1 MTQSQHVHVVGV
13 AGVGMSA
20 VAGILAALGYRVT
33 GSDRFL
39 DQGESL
45 DVLQRLK
52 AGGVELTKQDGSA
65 ITSDTKAVVVST
77 AIEAGNP
84 ELEAATRHG
93 VEVVHR
99 AEMLA
104 RLARG
109 HRCIAITGTAGKT
122 TVTGMT
128 GWILAEAGL
137 DPTVINGG
145 AVLNWV
151 TDRTVGN
158 VRHGQSDLW
167 VLEADESDRSLLR
180 FHPDIALITNVSKDH
195 FELDEVVRLFG
206 SFVQQVSGP
215 VLGGRGVA
223 QTLGARITEVTITVV
238 HDEEGWC
245 VDLGSQRAR
254 VNLPGRHNAEN
265 AAMAAALSRS
275 CGVDDATIARALT
288 SFRGIQRR
296 LELAGDV
303 GGVRVY
309 DDYAHNPAKI
319 HASWCAVAESARRV
333 FGVWRPHGYG
343 PLSLMRDELV
353 AALASACRKEDRC
366 FILPVYYA
374 GGTASKSITSEDFVT
389 LLVLRGVPAT
399 YVPDYESLEQLLV
412 SALRAGDAVVGMGAR
427 DPQLPRFAQSLV
439 SRLRT

>member
-1 MTQSQHVHVVGV
+1 
-13 AGVGMSA
+13 MSA
-20 VAGILAALGYRVT
+20 VAGILTALGYRVT

-39 DQGESL
+39 DQGENL
-45 DVLQRLK
+45 DVLLRLQH
-52 AGGVELTKQDGSA
+52 GGVVLTKQDGSA
-65 ITSDTKAVVVST
+65 ITVDTKAVVVST

-84 ELEAATRHG
+84 ELEAAARHG

-109 HRCIAITGTAGKT
+109 HCCIAITGTAGKT

-137 DPTVINGG
+137 DPTVVNGG

-158 VRHGQSDLW
+158 VRHGKSDLW

-180 FHPDIALITNVSKDH
+180 FHPDLALITNVSKDH

-206 SFVQQVSGP
+206 SFVQQVTGKA
-215 VLGGRGVA
+215 LGGRGVA
-223 QTLGARITEVTITVV
+223 ETLGAKITEVTITVV
-238 HDEEGWC
+238 QDEEGWS
-245 VDLGSQRAR
+245 VDLGTQRAK

-265 AAMAAALSRS
+265 AAMAAALCRS
-275 CGVDDATIARALT
+275 CGVDDATIAGALA
-288 SFRGIQRR
+288 SFRGIHRR
-296 LELAGDV
+296 LELV
-303 GGVRVY
+303 GEGRGVRVY

-319 HASWCAVAESARRV
+319 YASWSAVAESARRV

-343 PLSLMRDELV
+343 PLSLMRDEL
-353 AALASACRKEDRC
+353 AASLASACRKEDRC

-374 GGTASKSITSEDFVT
+374 GGTASKTVTSEDFVA
-389 LLVLRGVPAT
+389 VLISRGVAAT
-399 YVPDYESLEQLLV
+399 FVPDYESLEGILV
-412 SALRAGDAVVGMGAR
+412 SELRAGDTVVGMGAR

-439 SRLRT
+439 KRLRT